1 MSMPGIF
8 YEREDDDQ
16 ATQGIMKVL
25 TFAMG
30 LLRKCRVNAALTIQL
45 FSQLF
50 HYINMWTF
58 NEIVNPEAKNYCTHR
73 WGMKIKKRMG
83 KVEQWA
89 EKQGLELA
97 ADCHLAR
104 VVQAAHLLQA
114 RKNTAEDIASVSS
127 ICFKLNSVQLRT
139 LLDLYEPSPDER
151 PISREM
157 IDTIVRVAENTVDEV
172 TLQENREVRLEED
185 LILQL
190 PFLLPEDGY
199 SCDIVKGVPSG
210 LTEFI
215 APLQRAGLCVMT
227 PQPTS
232 LGKLFLQFLIR
243 IPKCTRWLIN
253 IHIELV
259 SERYE

>member
-1 MSMPGIF
+1 MIIIF
-8 YEREDDDQ
+8 
-16 ATQGIMKVL
+16 
-25 TFAMG
+25 F
-30 LLRKCRVNAALTIQL
+30 
-45 FSQLF
+45 F
-50 HYINMWTF
+50 
-58 NEIVNPEAKNYCTHR
+58 R

-157 IDTIVRVAENTVDEV
+157 IGKSNI
-172 TLQENREVRLEED
+172 
-185 LILQL
+185 
-190 PFLLPEDGY
+190 P
-199 SCDIVKGVPSG
+199 VP
-210 LTEFI
+210 
-215 APLQRAGLCVMT
+215 
-227 PQPTS
+227 
-232 LGKLFLQFLIR
+232 
-243 IPKCTRWLIN
+243 
-253 IHIELV
+253 
-259 SERYE
+259 